1 MVERREDRRRKAYK
15 GGMIVF
21 NDGRSSMA
29 CLVRNVTPIGALLE
43 VQNMAGLPYTFRLRI
58 NGGKSHDCVVRT
70 RRGVSLIGVE
80 FLWS

>member
-1 MVERREDRRRKAYK
+1 MKERREDRRQKAYK

-29 CLVRNVTPIGALLE
+29 CTIRNLTPIGALIE
-43 VQNMAGLPYTFRLRI
+43 VENMAGVPVTFRL
-58 NGGKSHDCVVRT
+58 NLKSGKSHDCVVRT

-80 FLWS
+80 FMWS